1 MGYKPSFYKYD
12 ESQPQTK
19 AIAYMYDQDNN
30 LGGGSLTSTIA
41 VSDSPA
47 MSTPLANKID
57 SSSHNYINEVVG
69 LRNKMDD
76 DIHYD
81 IWSLTD
87 QNTKD

>member
-1 MGYKPSFYKYD
+1 
-12 ESQPQTK
+12 
-19 AIAYMYDQDNN
+19 MYDQANN
-30 LGGGSLTSTIA
+30 LGGGPLTSLIA

-47 MSTPLANKID
+47 MSTPLAKKID
-57 SSSHNYINEVVG
+57 SSSHDFITEVVG
-69 LRNKMDD
+69 LKNKMDD